1 MTNANITSATNKAAE
16 FGYTTKVWNN
26 RRLYIKMSKGDLCY
40 IENGAVVMLMD
51 WPRQYH
57 KDEAAAILAALN
69 APAAPDKGAAIG
81 NEIGC
86 YVPNN
91 AKEINKA
98 MRLGYDYI
106 ES

>member
-16 FGYTTKVWNN
+16 FGYTTKAWNS
-26 RRLYIKMSKGDLCY
+26 RLYIKMSKGDLCY

-57 KDEAAAILAALN
+57 KDEAAAILAAFN
-69 APAAPDKGAAIG
+69 SESEAGAAIG

-86 YVPNN
+86 FVPDTR
-91 AKEINKA
+91 KEIAKA

-106 ES
+106 EC